1 MRFAGGILR
10 FKLILL
16 GLSTS
21 VFAAAAGIA
30 TDFLETCSAPVSAVT
45 APLEASITVMVWPS

>member
-21 VFAAAAGIA
+21 LFAAAAGIA
-30 TDFLETCSAPVSAVT
+30 IYMKE
-45 APLEASITVMVWPS
+45 